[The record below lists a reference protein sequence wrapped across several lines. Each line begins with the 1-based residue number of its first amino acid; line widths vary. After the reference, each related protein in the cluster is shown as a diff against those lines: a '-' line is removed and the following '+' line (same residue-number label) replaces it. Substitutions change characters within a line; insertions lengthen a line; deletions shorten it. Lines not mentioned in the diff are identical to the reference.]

1 MPGQEAKYQQIID
14 WVRENIRNGTLRHGD
29 KLMSENELAHH
40 FGLSRQTI
48 RRATGELE
56 NMNLVTRVRGSGTY
70 INTDG
75 NGLSEEQPEQMV
87 LRDAPA
93 AGPHTAAREKSGNI
107 AVISTFNE
115 RYIFPDILKGIEG
128 VLTENGYTMQVAF
141 TDNRLSREREILQQL
156 LMRDNI
162 DGLIVEP
169 VKSALPNPNLDYYK
183 RLRRRVPVI
192 FFNAVYPGGHMPC
205 VRIDDRKT
213 GQMAVQYLLVRGH
226 RKIGGIFKSDDGQGP
241 LRYQGYL
248 DAMIAAGAPVDQ
260 QSVVWLDTPAAAS
273 ISDVGDY
280 IFRRLHEC
288 SAVVC
293 YNDQI
298 AYQLVNLALA
308 RGIRIPEDLSVIG
321 VDDSYLADVS
331 RIPITSFLH
340 PKKILGEKTAEN
352 MMQLIRD
359 PSFDAD
365 YLFES
370 TVVERSSVIKI

>member
-1 MPGQEAKYQQIID
+1 
-14 WVRENIRNGTLRHGD
+14 
-29 KLMSENELAHH
+29 
-40 FGLSRQTI
+40 
-48 RRATGELE
+48 
-56 NMNLVTRVRGSGTY
+56 
-70 INTDG
+70 
-75 NGLSEEQPEQMV
+75 
-87 LRDAPA
+87 
-93 AGPHTAAREKSGNI
+93 
-107 AVISTFNE
+107 
-115 RYIFPDILKGIEG
+115 
-128 VLTENGYTMQVAF
+128 
-141 TDNRLSREREILQQL
+141 
-156 LMRDNI
+156 
-162 DGLIVEP
+162 
-169 VKSALPNPNLDYYK
+169 
-183 RLRRRVPVI
+183 
-192 FFNAVYPGGHMPC
+192 
-205 VRIDDRKT
+205 
-213 GQMAVQYLLVRGH
+213 
-226 RKIGGIFKSDDGQGP
+226 
-241 LRYQGYL
+241 
-248 DAMIAAGAPVDQ
+248 MIAAGAPVDQ